1 MSKLLHAAQL
11 AGATAL
17 LTVCAGQA
25 IAAPVQNKEP
35 VAMPAASD
43 ADA

>member
-17 LTVCAGQA
+17 LTVCAGQFLRKFQYA
-25 IAAPVQNKEP
+25 ITIT
-35 VAMPAASD
+35 VA
-43 ADA
+43 